1 MNSILELSHG
11 DLGSARRP
19 PSEAEVLITRERPVP
34 ERSRGVVSERSRRV
48 RPTLIL
54 FLFLFLFLEFSETET
69 FFGAPYNPKRSAHKN
84 LLICLQL
91 FMLTDGVCSFL
102 AMKVRSQFMCMLKRE
117 ARPASIGFIR

>member
-1 MNSILELSHG
+1 MNSILGLSHG

-19 PSEAEVLITRERPVP
+19 PSEAEVLITRERPVT
-34 ERSRGVVSERSRRV
+34 ERSRRV

-54 FLFLFLFLEFSETET
+54 ILFLFLFLEFSETQT
-69 FFGAPYNPKRSAHKN
+69 VFGAPYNPKRSAHKN

-91 FMLTDGVCSFL
+91 FTLTDGVCSFL